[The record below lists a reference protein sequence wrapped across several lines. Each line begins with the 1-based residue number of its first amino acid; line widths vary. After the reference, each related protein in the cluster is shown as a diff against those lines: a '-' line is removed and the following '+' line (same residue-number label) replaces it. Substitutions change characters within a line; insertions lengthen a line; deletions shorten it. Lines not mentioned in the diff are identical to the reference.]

1 MADKRDYYEV
11 LGVQKGCSEDELKKA
26 YRQMAKKYH
35 PDLHPDDKEAEAKFK
50 EVNEAYEV
58 LSDPQKRSRYD
69 QFGHAGVDPS
79 FGGGAGGAYG
89 SGGFGFDMGDIG
101 DIFEG
106 FFGGGFGG
114 SSRRQNPNAPRRGTD
129 IRIQVA
135 ISFFEACKGVSK
147 TVSVNRSESCPDC
160 HGTGAENGTA
170 MKTCPDCNGTGQV
183 RYQQRTPFGVISSQ
197 RPCDKCQGKGKIIE
211 KSCPKCA
218 GRGSVSNTKKV
229 EIQIPAGIDDG
240 QTLSIR
246 GQGNAGTNGGPNG
259 DLLVLIAVRPDALFK
274 RKEYDIYCEMPV
286 SYYQAVTGDELVVP
300 TIDGNVKY
308 TLPEGTQPGTT
319 FRLRGKGVQRLNGRG
334 RGDQFV
340 TITIDVP
347 KNLSKTQKDKL
358 KAFEDSLTEK
368 QTQKRKSFAE
378 KLKDMFEN
386 K

>member
-211 KSCPKCA
+211 KSCSKCA